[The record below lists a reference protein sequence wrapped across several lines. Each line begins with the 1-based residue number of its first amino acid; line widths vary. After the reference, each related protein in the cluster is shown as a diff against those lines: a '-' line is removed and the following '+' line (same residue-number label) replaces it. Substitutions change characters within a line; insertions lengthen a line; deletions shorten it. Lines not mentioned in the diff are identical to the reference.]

1 MSGQIKGL
9 PPDAITVAI
18 ALASWLLG
26 PDVAEAVGPWSVIL
40 LSALGGAAWS
50 VGQKPRMPRS
60 HALGHI
66 LLGMGLAI
74 ITTLPAAELLAR
86 YASLEPRWTLAI
98 AAALI
103 AARPRAALRLL
114 LFRGAGITTYKEA
127 KK

>member
-1 MSGQIKGL
+1 MTSSSPPDGI

-18 ALASWLLG
+18 AIASWLLG
-26 PDVAEAVGPWSVIL
+26 PDVAEVVGAWSVIL

-50 VGQKPRMPRS
+50 VGQEVSMTRW
-60 HALGHI
+60 AAVGHI

-74 ITTLPAAELLAR
+74 ITTIPAAELLAR

-103 AARPRAALRLL
+103 AARPKTAIRLIF
-114 LFRGAGITTYKEA
+114 FRGAVSKEV
-127 KK
+127 KE